1 MRRRLANYMAGE
13 LATRRGLPPGVR
25 QSDCD
30 GAIDRFADF
39 TTAQLWN
46 ACDFAQQE
54 LLSSRF
60 AEGHWDLLRD
70 ALLDDGVTAG
80 AGCARLGGLLWP
92 AWIRFRDRNLR
103 EMLQRGEIPAGR
115 KG

>member
-1 MRRRLANYMAGE
+1 MDCIAGE
-13 LATRRGLPPGVR
+13 PGARRGLPPGVR
-25 QSDCD
+25 QGDCD
-30 GAIDRFADF
+30 GPIDRFADF
-39 TTAQLWN
+39 TVAQLWN

-60 AEGHWDLLRD
+60 AERHWDLLRD

-80 AGCARLGGLLWP
+80 AAGSARLGGLLWP

-103 EMLQRGEIPAGR
+103 EMLQRGEIPAVR

>member
-1 MRRRLANYMAGE
+1 MSS
-13 LATRRGLPPGVR
+13 RRGLPPGVR

-30 GAIDRFADF
+30 GAIDRFANF
-39 TTAQLWN
+39 TAAQLWN
-46 ACDFAQQE
+46 ACDFTQQE

-60 AEGHWDLLRD
+60 AERHWDLLRD

-80 AGCARLGGLLWP
+80 SARLGALLLP
-92 AWIRFRDRNLR
+92 AWIRFRDHNLR
-103 EMLQRGEIPAGR
+103 EMLQRGEIPAVR